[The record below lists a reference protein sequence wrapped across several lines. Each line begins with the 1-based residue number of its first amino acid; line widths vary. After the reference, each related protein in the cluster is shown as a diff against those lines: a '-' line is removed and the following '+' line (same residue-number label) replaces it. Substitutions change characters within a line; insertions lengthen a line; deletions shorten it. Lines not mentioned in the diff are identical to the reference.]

1 MIRKKMTNEKEQL
14 EFCYIL
20 DTWYMH
26 CKGQF
31 SGTHP
36 LGMRKEDLK
45 QSVCEWLESKKF
57 AE

>member
-1 MIRKKMTNEKEQL
+1 MTNEKEQL